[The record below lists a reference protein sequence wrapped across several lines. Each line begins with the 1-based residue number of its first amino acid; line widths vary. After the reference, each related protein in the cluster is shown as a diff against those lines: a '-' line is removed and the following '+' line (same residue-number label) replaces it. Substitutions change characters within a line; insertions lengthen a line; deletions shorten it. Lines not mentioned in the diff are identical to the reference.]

1 MVYVS
6 SASLKDPDYP
16 RYAPDGVMNL
26 ELMGLAPSS
35 PAAWGVTDAEFER
48 GSYSDSAAYADAK
61 ASYAERLKRVASGVF
76 PGLSDAVVFEEVA
89 TPLTHTRYTLSTGG
103 TSYGLALIPG
113 QFLHRRPGAKTE
125 IEGLL
130 LCGASTRM
138 GHGIMGAMM
147 SGLAAAAAL
156 VGGGVYREALGSA
169 PAEPRAAVKERAV
182 SAVAPPPA

>member
-1 MVYVS
+1 MS
-6 SASLKDPDYP
+6 EAD
-16 RYAPDGVMNL
+16 
-26 ELMGLAPSS
+26 
-35 PAAWGVTDAEFER
+35 FES
-48 GSYSDSAAYADAK
+48 GTYSDSAAYADAK
-61 ASYAERLKRVASGVF
+61 AAYAERLKRVATGVF
-76 PGLSDAVVFEEVA
+76 PGLSDAIVFEEVA

-147 SGLAAAAAL
+147 SGVAAAAAL
-156 VGGGVYREALGSA
+156 VGGSVFREALGPQPRGAAGGAEGAGRQCGSA
-169 PAEPRAAVKERAV
+169 ASRV
-182 SAVAPPPA
+182 STRLPFAITVRTGL